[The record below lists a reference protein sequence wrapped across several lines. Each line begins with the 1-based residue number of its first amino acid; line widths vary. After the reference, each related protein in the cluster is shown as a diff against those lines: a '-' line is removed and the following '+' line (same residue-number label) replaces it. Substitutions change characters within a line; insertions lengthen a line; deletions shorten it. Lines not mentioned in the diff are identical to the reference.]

1 LARFFDPKAAESGQ
15 DMRLHAPATARNRDV
30 LFDVLAPVLK
40 TAGTVVE
47 VASGTGEHAAH
58 MAPQLPNHA
67 WQPTDI
73 EAHHLQS
80 IEGWRLHTEASN
92 ILPAQ
97 HFDVLTDDF
106 IALCNGEELS
116 AILAINL
123 IHIAPWVVAEALM
136 EKAGAALVP
145 KATLFLYGPY
155 KRRGSHTSASNE
167 AFDQSLKTNNPAWGV
182 RDMED
187 VIALASLAGFLEPK
201 VTAMP
206 ANNFS
211 LIFEKR

>member
-1 LARFFDPKAAESGQ
+1 MARFFDPKGAESGQ

-30 LFDVLAPVLK
+30 LFDVLAPALKKAGVL
-40 TAGTVVE
+40 VE

-58 MAPQLPNHA
+58 MAPKLPNHV

-73 EAHHLQS
+73 EDHHLQS
-80 IEGWRLHTEASN
+80 IDGWRLHVETPN

-97 HFDVLTDDF
+97 RFDVLADDF
-106 IALCNGEELS
+106 TVLHSKEELS
-116 AILAINL
+116 AILAVNL
-123 IHIAPWVVAEALM
+123 IHIAPWAVTEALM
-136 EKAGAALVP
+136 EKAGAALTP
-145 KATLFLYGPY
+145 GATFFLYGPY
-155 KRRGSHTSASNE
+155 KCDGIHTSVSNE
-167 AFDQSLKTNNPAWGV
+167 AFDHSLKTNNSAWGV

-187 VIALASLAGFLEPK
+187 VVSLACSVGFDEPT

-211 LIFEKR
+211 LIFEKQ